1 MKSAVQPTR
10 WGLHRI
16 VESEH
21 MRILI
26 TAQAIYSHL
35 APLVLPVAERA
46 RAAGHEVAI
55 ATGPSVI
62 EHVDKRGL
70 TALTLPH
77 LQSMGEAFQ
86 SGALQPPP
94 GMEKAGS
101 VTLELAPDFFAAT
114 FVGHLAESS
123 TQDLLEAAKD
133 WQPDLILHESTEYG
147 GYLAAERL
155 GIPHG
160 ALDIAPMAP
169 YAHPTVTK
177 ELNRQ
182 RSKLDLAPVDDA
194 WHPFRTFR
202 AGVVP
207 EDFYPTDS
215 RLPNARYY
223 QVPSQTP
230 PAGLDPDIAQLP
242 SDRPLVLA
250 TLGSNAT
257 RLPGG
262 AHTLLNTII
271 ETLGNLPVT
280 GVVAL
285 GADRDPQQWDG
296 ARPDNVHL
304 TSFVQQELLLR
315 SSDMFLTHAGFNG
328 TREALTAGVP
338 MVAVPLFAE
347 QSHNASRLQE
357 LGVGTRID
365 VQDVTHDSLA
375 TAVRNVLDDRSYR
388 FRAQGIQRRTHAL
401 PDLDRLVKDAAAL
414 TA

>member
-1 MKSAVQPTR
+1 
-10 WGLHRI
+10 
-16 VESEH
+16 

-26 TAQAIYSHL
+26 TAHAIYSHL

-46 RAAGHEVAI
+46 KEAGHEVAV
-55 ATGPSVI
+55 ATGAGVVEHI
-62 EHVDKRGL
+62 EKRGL
-70 TALTLPH
+70 TALTLPNV
-77 LQSMGEAFQ
+77 QSMGEA
-86 SGALQPPP
+86 LQGGTLRPPP

-101 VTLELAPDFFAAT
+101 VTVELAPEFFASA
-114 FVGHLAESS
+114 FVGHLAEAG
-123 TQDLLEAAKD
+123 TRDLLEVARS

-147 GYLAAERL
+147 GYLAAECL

-169 YAHPTVTK
+169 YAHPVVTE

-182 RSKLDLAPVDDA
+182 RGKFGLAPVSDA
-194 WHPFRTFR
+194 WHTFRTFR

-215 RLPNARYY
+215 RLPSARYY
-223 QVPSQTP
+223 QVPAQ
-230 PAGLDPDIAQLP
+230 AAQGALDPDIAQL
-242 SDRPLVLA
+242 STDRPLVLA

-262 AHTLLNTII
+262 AQALLETIV
-271 ETLGNLPVT
+271 ETLGELPVT

-285 GADRDPQQWDG
+285 GADRDPRQWDG
-296 ARPDNVHL
+296 PRSDNVHL

-315 SSDMFLTHAGFNG
+315 SSDLFITHAGFNG
-328 TREALTAGVP
+328 TREALAAGVP

-365 VQDVTHDSLA
+365 VQDVTRNSLA
-375 TAVRNVLDDRSYR
+375 EAVRNVLEDRSYR
-388 FRAQGIQRRTHAL
+388 SRAQGLQRRSHAL
-401 PDLDRLVKDAAAL
+401 PDLNRLVEDAAAL

>member
-1 MKSAVQPTR
+1 
-10 WGLHRI
+10 
-16 VESEH
+16 

-46 RAAGHEVAI
+46 KEAGHEVAV
-55 ATGPSVI
+55 ATGAGVVQHI
-62 EHVDKRGL
+62 EKRGL
-70 TALTLPH
+70 TALTLPNV
-77 LQSMGEAFQ
+77 QSMGEA
-86 SGALQPPP
+86 LQGGRLRPPP

-101 VTLELAPDFFAAT
+101 VTVELSPEFFASA
-114 FVGHLAESS
+114 FVGHLAEAGA
-123 TQDLLEAAKD
+123 QDLLEVARS

-147 GYLAAERL
+147 GYLAAECL

-169 YAHPTVTK
+169 YAHPVVTE

-182 RSKLDLAPVDDA
+182 RGKLGLAPVSDA
-194 WHPFRTFR
+194 WHTFRAFR

-215 RLPNARYY
+215 RLPSARYY
-223 QVPSQTP
+223 QVPAQSAQG
-230 PAGLDPDIAQLP
+230 ALDPDIAQL
-242 SDRPLVLA
+242 STDRPLVLA

-262 AHTLLNTII
+262 AQTLLETIV
-271 ETLGNLPVT
+271 ETLGELPVT

-285 GADRDPQQWDG
+285 GADSDPRQWDG

-315 SSDMFLTHAGFNG
+315 SSDLFITHAGFNG
-328 TREALTAGVP
+328 TREALAAGVP

-347 QSHNASRLQE
+347 QSHNAGRLQQ

-365 VQDVTHDSLA
+365 VQDVTRNSLA
-375 TAVRNVLDDRSYR
+375 EAARNVLEDRSYR
-388 FRAQGIQRRTHAL
+388 SRAQGLQRRSHAL
-401 PDLDRLVKDAAAL
+401 PDLNRLVEDAAAL
-414 TA
+414 VA

>member
-1 MKSAVQPTR
+1 
-10 WGLHRI
+10 
-16 VESEH
+16 

-46 RAAGHEVAI
+46 QEAGHEVAI
-55 ATGPSVI
+55 ATGAGVVQHI
-62 EHVDKRGL
+62 EKRGL

-77 LQSMGEAFQ
+77 MQSMGEALQ
-86 SGALQPPP
+86 GGALRPPP
-94 GMEKAGS
+94 EMAKVGS
-101 VTLELAPDFFAAT
+101 VTVELAPEFFAAA
-114 FVGHLAESS
+114 FVGHLSAAS
-123 TQDLLEAAKD
+123 TPDLLEVAKS

-147 GYLAAERL
+147 GYLAAECL

-169 YAHPTVTK
+169 YAHPAVTA

-182 RSKLDLAPVDDA
+182 RDKLGLALVSDA
-194 WHPFRTFR
+194 WHPFRDFR

-207 EDFYPTDS
+207 EDFYPTDN
-215 RLPNARYY
+215 RLPGARYY
-223 QVPSQTP
+223 QVPAQTSQG
-230 PAGLDPDIAQLP
+230 GLDPDIAQLP
-242 SDRPLVLA
+242 TEQPLVLA
-250 TLGSNAT
+250 TLGSNAP

-262 AHTLLNTII
+262 AHGLLEIII
-271 ETLGNLPVT
+271 EALGDLPVT

-296 ARPDNVHL
+296 PRPDNVHL

-315 SSDMFLTHAGFNG
+315 SSDLFITHAGFNG
-328 TREALTAGVP
+328 TREALAAGVP

-347 QSHNASRLQE
+347 QSHNAGRLHQ

-365 VQDVTHDSLA
+365 VQDVTRDSLA
-375 TAVRNVLDDRSYR
+375 TAARNVLEDRSYR
-388 FRAQGIQRRTHAL
+388 SRAQGFQRRSHAL
-401 PDLDRLVKDAAAL
+401 PDLDRLVEDAAAL
-414 TA
+414 AA

>member
-1 MKSAVQPTR
+1 
-10 WGLHRI
+10 
-16 VESEH
+16 

-46 RAAGHEVAI
+46 QEAGHEVAV
-55 ATGPSVI
+55 ATGADVVQHI
-62 EHVDKRGL
+62 EERGL

-77 LQSMGEAFQ
+77 MPSMGEALRD
-86 SGALQPPP
+86 GTIPPPP

-101 VTLELAPDFFAAT
+101 VTVELAPEFFAAA
-114 FVGHLAESS
+114 FVGHLASAS
-123 TQDLLEAAKD
+123 VPDLLDVAKS

-147 GYLAAERL
+147 GYLAAEIL

-160 ALDIAPMAP
+160 ALDIGPMAP
-169 YAHPTVTK
+169 YAHPAVTE

-182 RSKLDLAPVDDA
+182 REKFGLAPVTDA
-194 WHPFRTFR
+194 WHPFRAFR

-215 RLPNARYY
+215 RLPSGRYY
-223 QVPSQTP
+223 QVPAGAAP
-230 PAGLDPDIAQLP
+230 GGLDPEIAGLDT
-242 SDRPLVLA
+242 DRPLVLA

-262 AHTLLNTII
+262 AHTLLDTII
-271 ETLGNLPVT
+271 EALGELPVT

-285 GADRDPQQWDG
+285 GADRDPKQWDG
-296 ARPDNVHL
+296 PRRDNVHL

-315 SSDMFLTHAGFNG
+315 SSDLFLTHAGFNG
-328 TREALTAGVP
+328 TREALAAGVP

-347 QSHNASRLQE
+347 QSHNASRLEQ
-357 LGVGTRID
+357 LGVGTRMN
-365 VQDVTHDSLA
+365 VQDVTRDALA
-375 TAVRNVLDDRSYR
+375 AALRNVLDDRSYR
-388 FRAQGIQRRTHAL
+388 SRAQGLQRRSHAL
-401 PDLDRLVKDAAAL
+401 PDLGRLVEDAAAL
-414 TA
+414 AA